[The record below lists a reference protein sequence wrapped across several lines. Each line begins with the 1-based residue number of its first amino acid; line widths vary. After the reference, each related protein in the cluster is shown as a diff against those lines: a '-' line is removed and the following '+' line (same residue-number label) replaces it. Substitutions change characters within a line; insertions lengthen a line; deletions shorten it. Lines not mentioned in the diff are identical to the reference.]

1 MGSKVPGNSVS
12 NWNPGAGGAHD
23 AGKAAK
29 LMGTEA
35 SDAKDTM
42 TGTNEL
48 KAHTGSGGKPKG
60 PFGKRGKNF

>member
-1 MGSKVPGNSVS
+1 MASKVPGNSVS

-23 AGKAAK
+23 PAKAAK
-29 LMGTEA
+29 LMSTEA

-48 KAHTGSGGKPKG
+48 KAHSGGKGKPSG